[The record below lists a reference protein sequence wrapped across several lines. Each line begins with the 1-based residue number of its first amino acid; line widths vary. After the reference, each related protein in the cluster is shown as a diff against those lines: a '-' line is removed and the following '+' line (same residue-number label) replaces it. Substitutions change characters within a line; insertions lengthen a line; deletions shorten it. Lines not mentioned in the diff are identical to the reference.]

1 MKKIIQFAFL
11 LVATAFVSCS
21 NTTNDTNANSESKN
35 IPFKISNFLSMKLD
49 GKLWEADNGIFGA
62 FHPKGYNKAVI
73 IAGSKG
79 PKNKDEVVF
88 NINLYNI
95 DEEGTYT
102 IKTNDPNNS
111 VAQIANMSKDEFL
124 CGSMMGYD
132 LTINLKKCSDNPT
145 IIEASFEGEI
155 SCNTERKIKIT
166 EGKFYYQ
173 N

>member
-11 LVATAFVSCS
+11 LAAIAFVSCS
-21 NTTNDTNANSESKN
+21 NTTNENSANYESKETIAKNVN
-35 IPFKISNFLSMKLD
+35 ILSMKLD
-49 GKLWEADNGIFGA
+49 GKLWEADNEIFGA

-73 IAGSKG
+73 ISGSKG
-79 PKNKDEVVF
+79 PKNKDEVPF
-88 NINLYNI
+88 NINLYNV
-95 DEEGTYT
+95 DKEGTYT

-111 VAQIANMSKDEFL
+111 VVQIANMNKDEFL
-124 CGSMMGYD
+124 CGSMMGYN
-132 LTINLKKCSDNPT
+132 LTVILKKCSDNPT

-155 SCNTERKIKIT
+155 SCNTDRKIKIT